1 MDAVLLTW
9 RWQNI
14 LSIWLMVVLLYLLVT
29 FGNQMMIR
37 YEGNKAAGDANG

>member
-14 LSIWLMVVLLYLLVT
+14 LSVWVMVILLFLLVT
-29 FGNQMMIR
+29 VVRQTMLR
-37 YEGNKAAGDANG
+37 REGGKAASNAS

>member
-14 LSIWLMVVLLYLLVT
+14 LSIWVMILALLFV
-29 FGNQMMIR
+29 GMIISQIMLR
-37 YEGNKAAGDANG
+37 TKGKAAANATV

>member
-14 LSIWLMVVLLYLLVT
+14 LAIWIMAIALFLLITVAQQVMLRSDGL
-29 FGNQMMIR
+29 
-37 YEGNKAAGDANG
+37 KAVSDA

>member
-14 LSIWLMVVLLYLLVT
+14 LSIWIMIVGLCLLVV
-29 FGNQMMIR
+29 FGAQIAKRVNVSK
-37 YEGNKAAGDANG
+37 GNG

>member
-14 LSIWLMVVLLYLLVT
+14 LSIWVMVIALFLLITV
-29 FGNQMMIR
+29 GQQIIMR
-37 YEGNKAAGDANG
+37 REGQSAADA

>member
-14 LSIWLMVVLLYLLVT
+14 LSIWLMVIGLYLLIT
-29 FGNQMMIR
+29 IGSQLMLRF
-37 YEGNKAAGDANG
+37 EGERAASNA

>member
-14 LSIWLMVVLLYLLVT
+14 LSIWVIVLALVFIGAIVSQIMLRT
-29 FGNQMMIR
+29 KG
-37 YEGNKAAGDANG
+37 KAAANAAE

>member
-14 LSIWLMVVLLYLLVT
+14 LSIWIMVIGLALLITIGTQV
-29 FGNQMMIR
+29 FKRMSGNASDQ
-37 YEGNKAAGDANG
+37 G

>member
-14 LSIWLMVVLLYLLVT
+14 LSIWIIVIALALLTT
-29 FGNQMMIR
+29 FGAQIFR
-37 YEGNKAAGDANG
+37 KASGAGNNA

>member
-29 FGNQMMIR
+29 CGQQIALR
-37 YEGNKAAGDANG
+37 YDGAKAANDG

>member
-14 LSIWLMVVLLYLLVT
+14 LSIWLMVILLYFLVT
-29 FGNQMMIR
+29 MGAQLVMR
-37 YEGNKAAGDANG
+37 GEGNKAASGE

>member
-14 LSIWLMVVLLYLLVT
+14 LAIWLMVILLYLLVT
-29 FGNQMMIR
+29 MGSQIAMR
-37 YEGNKAAGDANG
+37 AEGGKAAKNG

>member
-14 LSIWLMVVLLYLLVT
+14 LSIWVIVLALLFV
-29 FGNQMMIR
+29 GMIASQIMLR
-37 YEGNKAAGDANG
+37 SKGKAAANEAV

>member
-14 LSIWLMVVLLYLLVT
+14 LSIWIMVVLLFLVVT
-29 FGNQMMIR
+29 LFQQFALR
-37 YEGNKAAGDANG
+37 YEGAKAAANG

>member
-14 LSIWLMVVLLYLLVT
+14 LSIWLMVIMLYLLVT
-29 FGNQMMIR
+29 VGQQVAMR
-37 YEGNKAAGDANG
+37 YSTSGEAS

>member
-14 LSIWLMVVLLYLLVT
+14 LSIWIMVIALFLLVT
-29 FGNQMMIR
+29 VVRQTMMR
-37 YEGNKAAGDANG
+37 AEGQKAADNG

>member
-14 LSIWLMVVLLYLLVT
+14 LSIWIMAIALFLLVT
-29 FGNQMMIR
+29 VARQIMMR
-37 YEGNKAAGDANG
+37 AEGEKAAHNG

>member
-14 LSIWLMVVLLYLLVT
+14 LSIWVMIIALVLLST
-29 FGNQMMIR
+29 FASQIMLR
-37 YEGNKAAGDANG
+37 SKVKAAANAAS

>member
-29 FGNQMMIR
+29 VGHQVVIKK
-37 YEGNKAAGDANG
+37 GAGGGVSDD

>member
-14 LSIWLMVVLLYLLVT
+14 LSIWLMVILLYLLVT
-29 FGNQMMIR
+29 CGQQMAIR
-37 YEGNKAAGDANG
+37 YEGNKAADNG

>member
-14 LSIWLMVVLLYLLVT
+14 LSIWVMVIALFFIFTAGSQLML
-29 FGNQMMIR
+29 R
-37 YEGNKAAGDANG
+37 YEGMKANDNG

>member
-14 LSIWLMVVLLYLLVT
+14 LSIWLMVILLYLLVT
-29 FGNQMMIR
+29 FGQQMALR
-37 YEGNKAAGDANG
+37 YEGGKAADNG

>member
-14 LSIWLMVVLLYLLVT
+14 LSIWIMVAALFLAVT
-29 FGNQMMIR
+29 AVQQYMLR
-37 YEGNKAAGDANG
+37 KEG